1 MPILTAIETLL
12 EDMQEH
18 TINTDYPNTFKL
30 LIDYALEMEKQMIE
44 HAFLCGLNE
53 GLQNKT
59 EHKKATEYYNEKY
72 KK

>member
-1 MPILTAIETLL
+1 MKTAIETLL
-12 EDMQEH
+12 EDMKEH
-18 TINTDYPNTFKL
+18 TINVDFPKTFEVLCK
-30 LIDYALEMEKQMIE
+30 YALEMEKDMIE
-44 HAFLCGLNE
+44 HAFLSGLNE